1 MHNIVLRILSNC
13 KRFVD
18 QGKVFSGLLTDL
30 PIAQKQPFR
39 GVLKKRCSENI
50 QKIYRRPSPSP
61 CDIIGGRGSYGAGGL
76 FIPPPTFSK
85 IILCQGCFPG
95 NSL

>member
-1 MHNIVLRILSNC
+1 MHNTVLGILSNC

-18 QGKVFSGLLTDL
+18 QGKVFSALLTDL
-30 PIAQKQPFR
+30 SIAQKQPFR

-50 QKIYRRPSPSP
+50 QQIYRRPIPSP
-61 CDIIGGRGSYGAGGL
+61 CDVIGGRGGWGAGGL
-76 FIPPPTFSK
+76 FIHPSTFSE
-85 IILCQGCFPG
+85 IVFCQGCFPG